1 MSARNIDSG
10 LVAEVSKVVFR
21 PAVLAMLTFRSETS
35 YAWSGIGSLV
45 WDGNTYLGM
54 GSFADIGSIAE
65 GTDVQAAGTTLSL
78 SGIDSNLLA
87 ECMTDIQLGAAAKV
101 WFAAVGSDGSVIA
114 PYLAFSGCVDKSM
127 IDYGPETSTISLSLE
142 SRLTD
147 LQRASMKRYTMADQH
162 ILYPDDTGLKWVE
175 ILNDIS
181 LKWGQA

>member
-1 MSARNIDSG
+1 MSTRNIDSG

-21 PAVLAMLTFRSETS
+21 PAVFAMLTFRSETS
-35 YAWSGIGSLV
+35 YAWSGVGSIV
-45 WDGNTYLGM
+45 WNSETWLGL

-65 GTDVQAAGTTLSL
+65 GTDVEAAGTTLTL

-114 PYLAFSGCVDKSM
+114 PYLAFSGEIGKPS
-127 IDYGPETSTISLSLE
+127 IGYGPETSTISLQLE

-147 LQRASMKRYTMADQH
+147 LQRASMKRYTSADQH
-162 ILYPDDTGLKWVE
+162 ILYPDDTFFNWVE
-175 ILNDIS
+175 ILNDVS
-181 LKWGQA
+181 LKWGQS